1 MDIVLVSG
9 DLMIGSRL
17 AGVVQGCGGRLVT
30 RRTTTDADAASHDLA
45 ILDLQSIAADPA
57 AAVAAAR
64 SAGARRVVAFGPHV
78 DHVRL
83 EAARRGGADDVV
95 SRGELL
101 GSFPSLLARWV
112 GPPSSG

>member
-1 MDIVLVSG
+1 MEIVLVSG

-17 AGVVQGCGGRLVT
+17 AGLAQGCGARLVT
-30 RRTTTDADAASHDLA
+30 RRATTDAASHDLA
-45 ILDLQSIAADPA
+45 ILDLQSITGDPA

-78 DHVRL
+78 DHARL
-83 EAARRGGADDVV
+83 EAARQGGADDVV

-101 GSFPSLLARWV
+101 GAFPSLLARWV
-112 GPPSSG
+112 APPASG